1 MKKLL
6 FLIFTLGILAFPLT
20 GLAARTYTAVS
31 SAGVTYTVE
40 YEGLVPCG
48 KCVKVPVA
56 QTEEDKKMCG
66 VGAEY
71 NKYIP
76 CQFCHFFVML
86 DAILDFIFQISII
99 IAALMLAFAGLL
111 YIMSVIEFL
120 PGGPQTLSQ
129 AKSIIGSVFLGLLII
144 FGAWVII
151 NLFFQLIG
159 VSQWTGLSGGWFEI
173 SCPIKL

>member
-20 GLAARTYTAVS
+20 GLAARTY
-31 SAGVTYTVE
+31 SADGHTVE

-48 KCVKVPVA
+48 KCVKVSGLA
-56 QTEEDKKMCG
+56 G
-66 VGAEY
+66 VDPECTSNPNN

-86 DAILDFIFQISII
+86 DAILDFIFQISIV

-111 YIMSVIEFL
+111 YIMSVMEFL

-129 AKSIIGSVFLGLLII
+129 AKSIIGSVFVGLLII

-151 NLFFQLIG
+151 NLFFQVIG
-159 VSQWTGLSGGWFEI
+159 VSGWTGLDKGWFEVDC
-173 SCPIKL
+173 SIKL

>member
-20 GLAARTYTAVS
+20 GIAARTYTAVS

-48 KCVKVPVA
+48 KCVKVSGLGID
-56 QTEEDKKMCG
+56 TEHGCN
-66 VGAEY
+66 AEK

-86 DAILDFIFQISII
+86 DAILDFIFQISIV
-99 IAALMLAFAGLL
+99 IAALMLSFAGLL
-111 YIMSVIEFL
+111 YIMSVMEFL

-151 NLFFQLIG
+151 NLFFQIIG
-159 VSQWTGLSGGWFEI
+159 VSNWTGLSSGWFQVNC
-173 SCPIKL
+173 SIKL

>member
-20 GLAARTYTAVS
+20 GLAARTYRAD
-31 SAGVTYTVE
+31 GHTVE

-48 KCVKVPVA
+48 KCVRVSGLGTDQECISDPNNN
-56 QTEEDKKMCG
+56 
-66 VGAEY
+66 

-86 DAILDFIFQISII
+86 DAILDFIFQISIV

-111 YIMSVIEFL
+111 YIMSVMEFL

-129 AKSIIGSVFLGLLII
+129 AKSIIGSVFVGLLII

-151 NLFFQLIG
+151 NLFFQVIG
-159 VSQWTGLSGGWFEI
+159 VSGWTGLDKGWFEVDC
-173 SCPIKL
+173 SIKL

>member
-1 MKKLL
+1 MKRLL
-6 FLIFTLGILAFPLT
+6 FLIFIILGILALPLT
-20 GLAARTYTAVS
+20 GLAARTY
-31 SAGVTYTVE
+31 SADGYTVE

-48 KCVKVPVA
+48 KCVKVSGLGID
-56 QTEEDKKMCG
+56 TERGCN
-66 VGAEY
+66 AEK
-71 NKYIP
+71 NKYIH

-86 DAILDFIFQISII
+86 DAILDFIFQISIV
-99 IAALMLAFAGLL
+99 IAALMLSFAGLL
-111 YIMSVIEFL
+111 YIMSVMEFL

-151 NLFFQLIG
+151 NLFFQIIG
-159 VSQWTGLSGGWFEI
+159 VSHWTGLSGGWFEI